1 MEPSLVICQLF
12 NLIDYFLKDTKEN
25 FVSAVVVRPR
35 KLKVGLVVPAKF
47 MAVNK
52 ELRVPT
58 VLLKEILKGKNYS
71 HYELNWV
78 LMILKL

>member
-71 HYELNWV
+71 HYELN
-78 LMILKL
+78 

>member
-12 NLIDYFLKDTKEN
+12 NLIDYFLKGTEEN
-25 FVSAVVVRPR
+25 FVSGVEVRPR
-35 KLKVGLVVPAKF
+35 KLKVGLVVPAKL

-58 VLLKEILKGKNYS
+58 VFSKEILKGKNHS
-71 HYELNWV
+71 HFELN
-78 LMILKL
+78 

>member
-12 NLIDYFLKDTKEN
+12 NLIDYFLKGTKEN

-71 HYELNWV
+71 HFELN
-78 LMILKL
+78 